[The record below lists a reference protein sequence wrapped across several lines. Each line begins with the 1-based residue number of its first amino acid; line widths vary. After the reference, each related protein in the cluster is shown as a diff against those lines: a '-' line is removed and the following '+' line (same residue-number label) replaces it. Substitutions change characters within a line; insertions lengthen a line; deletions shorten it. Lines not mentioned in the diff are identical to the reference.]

1 MITVNAD
8 TQNHP
13 RTSYSEIKQTIKLA
27 WPAVLGQVAIVGMNL
42 IDTVLAGRVSAQV
55 LAEVGLGSAI
65 WGCALLL
72 IFGVMMAVSA
82 ETSTLRGEIEHGK
95 ARHGELASTLI
106 QALYLGAL
114 VLALVYA
121 LAPFARDLL
130 EFVRVKKSLIPGAL
144 QFLHGIL
151 WGAPALCWYVCLL
164 KFCEGMG
171 RTKPA
176 LYFSCIGVVAL
187 LPLCYGMLGGNFGFP
202 RMLAFGAGLAT
213 ACVFWIN
220 AIGLSIYVWVQFKE
234 IGALRQWSQPNFKR
248 IKELAALGVPIAVTI
263 LMEAG
268 LFYAVL
274 LLMGRFGKNWV
285 AAHSV
290 AINVASLAFMVPLGL
305 ANAVT
310 IRTGFASGQKDAM
323 GVRMA
328 GVAGIV
334 ISLLTQAMSA
344 AIMLLLALPIAT
356 LYLPNDPETA
366 QIAAGL
372 LFLAA
377 IFQFPDGIQAIS
389 NGALRGMQDTV
400 WPMVLTS
407 IAYWGLGFPLAHH
420 LAFSSR
426 FGPSGL
432 WYGFIVGLSAAAIL
446 LTARFWIL
454 TRRNLDLAS
463 DTPN

>member
-1 MITVNAD
+1 MIAAAAGS
-8 TQNHP
+8 P
-13 RTSYSEIKQTIKLA
+13 PSRTLYSEIKQTATLA

-82 ETSTLRGEIEHGK
+82 ETSNIRGAMQRGE
-95 ARHGELASTLI
+95 ASSTELASTLT
-106 QALYLGAL
+106 QALYLGVFVLL
-114 VLALVYA
+114 VVYA
-121 LAPFARDLL
+121 LAPFAKDLL
-130 EFVRVKKSLIPGAL
+130 QFVGVKKSLIPGAVK
-144 QFLHGIL
+144 FVHGIL

-176 LYFSCIGVVAL
+176 LYFSCLGVAAL
-187 LPLCYGMLGGNFGFP
+187 FPLCYGMLNGHFGFP

-220 AIGLSIYVWVQFKE
+220 ALCLSIYVWVQFKD
-234 IGALRQWSQPNFKR
+234 IGALRTWNTPNFVR
-248 IKELAALGVPIAVTI
+248 IRELAALGVPIAVTI

-310 IRTGFASGQKDAM
+310 VRTGFASGKHDAI

-328 GVAGIV
+328 GTSGIV
-334 ISLLTQAMSA
+334 ISLLTQAFSA
-344 AIMLLLALPIAT
+344 GIMLLFALPIAN

-366 QIAAGL
+366 QIAASL
-372 LFLAA
+372 LVLAA

-389 NGALRGMQDTV
+389 NGALRGLQDTV

-420 LAFSSR
+420 LAFSSHQ
-426 FGPSGL
+426 GPSGL
-432 WYGFIVGLSAAAIL
+432 WYGFIVGLSMAAVL
-446 LTARFWIL
+446 LTTRFWLL
-454 TRRNLDLAS
+454 TRK
-463 DTPN
+463 